1 MLSGHSTSN
10 VLLRVL
16 YSIIMLD
23 DDDDDDDDNDD
34 NVSKQWLQAC
44 LAGIF

>member
-1 MLSGHSTSN
+1 ML
-10 VLLRVL
+10 
-16 YSIIMLD
+16 
-23 DDDDDDDDNDD
+23 DDDDDDNDD

>member
-23 DDDDDDDDNDD
+23 DDDDDNDD